1 MLRRAQS
8 TWRHR
13 LKSEDEAAV
22 IKLHRRIFSRRVSR
36 YQARCRAHG
45 KSIITHQ
52 ASFPPA
58 EWGTNNIML
67 APNEK
72 SSPDV
77 SLPKKPETGDWHS
90 YYSTFSTSYFPPHTF
105 PWVYA
110 RTNRESRL
118 ESIFAHKNC
127 SLHRASSRRLDSRC
141 HDDMS
146 VKSESFKILSAF
158 KCQIMRLREQR
169 AWSLSPRRKRT
180 ICDLIFRMKT
190 CLGKAEAT
198 LEVMALEACGAV
210 WSVAE
215 SIARDALMTAVKM
228 FYGNSAGL
236 TMSSD
241 EAYRA
246 RRKGHKSLFDDRIMY
261 EVKQR
266 LQKKA

>member
-90 YYSTFSTSYFPPHTF
+90 YYCTFSTSYFPPHTF

-127 SLHRASSRRLDSRC
+127 SLHRASFRRLDSRC

-146 VKSESFKILSAF
+146 VRAKALNFYRRSNVRLWGCESK
-158 KCQIMRLREQR
+158 E
-169 AWSLSPRRKRT
+169 
-180 ICDLIFRMKT
+180 
-190 CLGKAEAT
+190 
-198 LEVMALEACGAV
+198 LEACHREGRGQFA
-210 WSVAE
+210 
-215 SIARDALMTAVKM
+215 I
-228 FYGNSAGL
+228 
-236 TMSSD
+236 
-241 EAYRA
+241 
-246 RRKGHKSLFDDRIMY
+246 
-261 EVKQR
+261 
-266 LQKKA
+266 